1 MKKFLFL
8 LFPAGLLACDKPDVK
23 LRNDDATLS
32 AVWVNVPGADENAA
46 RYNGVFSAGKDSVTI
61 TVPFSTTNGIDINLK
76 RLKLRGSIPSDAVS
90 IPAMGVMDMSQ
101 PFSLDVVSGRQTR
114 KTYRILVRQK

>member
-1 MKKFLFL
+1 MKKL
-8 LFPAGLLACDKPDVK
+8 LPLLLPAVLLACDKPDVR

-32 AVWVNVPGADENAA
+32 ALWVNVPGADENAA
-46 RYNGVFSAGKDSVTI
+46 RYNGVFSAGRDTVTV
-61 TVPFSTTNGIDINLK
+61 TVPRATTNGIDISLK

-90 IPAMGVMDMSQ
+90 VPAMSVMDMSQ

-114 KTYRILVRQK
+114 KTYRIIVRQQ

>member
-1 MKKFLFL
+1 MKKL
-8 LFPAGLLACDKPDVK
+8 LPLLLPAVLLACDKPHVR

-32 AVWVNVPGADENAA
+32 ALWVNVPGADENAA
-46 RYNGVFSAGKDSVTI
+46 RYNGVFSAGRDTVTV
-61 TVPFSTTNGIDINLK
+61 TVPRATTNGIDISLK

-90 IPAMGVMDMSQ
+90 VPAMSVMDMSQ

-114 KTYRILVRQK
+114 KTYRIIVRQQ